1 MVATTITTRF
11 SLLLHA
17 AGLIFIYSLYGV
29 LQEKIMKSSTYG
41 PDKEHFTSSS
51 LLIVFNRI
59 FSVSVGLAILAFKT
73 RRQPENGSFRQRLKP
88 ASPYFAYALVAAC
101 NFLSTSCQY
110 QALRY
115 VSYTT
120 QSLAKT
126 SKMVPVL
133 VVGAL
138 VWRKKYMAREWV
150 AAGVILVGCAT
161 YLFAAPPTPH
171 GSHAKSA
178 SLDADSTFTAILGA
192 AFLLGYLFFDGLV
205 STTQERVFGKN
216 PSSSDPFG
224 PDSPV
229 LDQMIWTNIFAC
241 MIAMLASVASS
252 AVGDF
257 GPNLRL
263 LLTSASL
270 IWDVCIFSAASA
282 LGLIVLLNTIASFGA
297 LTSSLIMTIRQFL
310 SILINAGIFGN
321 FASVSLL
328 GWTGVFWVASGIWI
342 KINRKYDPPKQPKVA
357 IAALSASADEAKQSL
372 LMMTADEKLAAEEE
386 AQNEIPRS
394 RVKQALM
401 QYVVPVAIPAIAAL
415 VLAPFVDAG
424 DGKLDDASKSDSPW
438 RVPVALALLP
448 HIAVGIALL
457 SSVAWIGWIHIAADR
472 TRRSAAE
479 LSASSANQPDE
490 RERLLSGASTSK
502 GSDNASSSKEQ
513 RNGAWTGRHLVLD
526 VLKVVLATAVVTTSA
541 VRLIGLENAPQS
553 RWTRVYEGGV
563 ISCILYFGLVGAAKV
578 ADPRLNRLV
587 HAQHIFLSI
596 VLVTTVFLAEI
607 LPFLFVRHP
616 PVSTFHIL
624 GFTQTALVCSLGLL
638 LSLTPTIYTPS
649 SPDMPPAPAQT
660 ASPLSRLF
668 FVFLEGSM
676 YRYFA
681 RTSKLLSR
689 FFHLDHSSLD
699 FKPFVPPLPDY
710 LHSDFVLGRFRWEGD
725 SDSSP
730 MRKKASSSNT
740 AVIGR
745 GKEFVWR
752 HKRVIAE
759 IIAFATGWIV
769 FIFLSP
775 LSMNLLL
782 RYVQQSEAPPLGL
795 SPYLFVLLIF
805 LAPIAMSVCYQA
817 ALYRVAQ
824 LGLRLRAI
832 LGHAI
837 YAKLLRIKAGGGSS
851 KQGEEDKKNSGGSQA
866 VGRVNNLVGTD
877 IDTITSSLPTALQL
891 YAVLPKLIV
900 SIAFLYVLLGWSA
913 FVALGAILL
922 FAPVSNLV
930 SRRYGA
936 VQEEIMKATDKRIT
950 LVQELL
956 NSIRTLKMF
965 AWEKPSMERIG
976 EARRVELE
984 RVKKRAKVYAG
995 LMFLSTGV
1003 PAVVTLSTF
1012 GCYIF
1017 VQKQS
1022 LTASTAFTA
1031 MSLFGLLREAVISA
1045 TYLLSAWMRARVSLD
1060 RITSFLTETEDL
1072 DDEPVKLDGEDGEAP
1087 ETAIEIAAGTEAI
1100 FSRYA
1105 KGAFALRLGSGAKD
1119 ATLRIPRG
1127 KTTIVAG
1134 DVGSGKSAF
1143 LLALLGELHVAQGE
1157 IKIYENASAESALF
1171 SYAAQ
1176 SPWLQDTSIREN
1188 ILFGE
1193 DFDEE
1198 RYNETIYACALEDDL
1213 EAMPQGDETRV
1224 GEKGLSMSGG
1234 QKQRIALAR
1243 AVYSSSRIVLL
1254 DDVLSA
1260 LDSNMVSHVVDNCLN
1275 GPLLH
1280 DRTVVLVSHFV
1291 KLCTSRIASCEL
1303 LVTLKGGRVAS
1314 AGSPSDHLDAKA
1326 NGLHRSPSSDSLR
1339 SNASRNSRRSFHDA
1353 HVKHGSDETEYG
1365 GDSSGEGHGISF
1377 SVYRQYAAAMGG
1389 LSFWIPYALV
1399 NIVAHVFMIAQG
1411 WYVGRWVNA
1420 PDRDAH
1426 AGRYFTL
1433 YATIQMIASVALTA
1447 MYLVLIW
1454 GAIRASRLLHDRLTR
1469 RVFAAPFRWWDK
1481 TPLGNVLNRFSKD
1494 TEVQDTEQVENLQPV
1509 LDYSVQVLFVAIVIT
1524 VVLPVFL
1531 LPAAVISFAFFCLG
1545 RLYLRNAL
1553 AARKEVAAARSPL
1566 FSTLGDSTSG
1576 VTTIRAYGRSD
1587 AFATRYK
1594 SQTDNYNKIQLCEEG
1609 LDRWLELRA
1618 DMTGALV
1625 SFVIGILCLSSG
1637 LSSGI
1642 TGFLISTGLEF
1653 TSRILY
1659 VVRAI
1664 NKNELSLNSV
1674 QRIIQ
1679 YSTEV
1684 ETEEVASEQ
1693 KAPPASWPDS
1703 GAIEFDGFSAKYSPD
1718 SENVLHK
1725 LTLQINPGEKIGIV
1739 GPSGC
1744 GKSTLSLALLRFIL
1758 TSDGSITIDGRK
1770 LSETNLEAIRSR
1782 ITLVPQDP
1790 TLFSGTLRSNL
1801 DPTDEHDDATLWNAI
1816 KRCGIAKSSGNVSL
1830 ETPVASSGSNFSQGQ
1845 RQLIGLARALVRSSR
1860 VIIMDEATAS
1870 LDDESDEL
1878 VQKVIR
1884 EEFSGCTNLTVA
1896 HRLDTIIDFDRIL
1909 VLRAGRVAEFDK
1921 PVTLLDREDSAFRNM
1936 VEATGRFDELYE
1948 RAQKAGAESKQ
1959 VTQSSRA
1966 RKANGNAQS

>member
-1 MVATTITTRF
+1 M
-11 SLLLHA
+11 
-17 AGLIFIYSLYGV
+17 
-29 LQEKIMKSSTYG
+29 
-41 PDKEHFTSSS
+41 
-51 LLIVFNRI
+51 
-59 FSVSVGLAILAFKT
+59 
-73 RRQPENGSFRQRLKP
+73 
-88 ASPYFAYALVAAC
+88 
-101 NFLSTSCQY
+101 
-110 QALRY
+110 
-115 VSYTT
+115 
-120 QSLAKT
+120 
-126 SKMVPVL
+126 
-133 VVGAL
+133 
-138 VWRKKYMAREWV
+138 
-150 AAGVILVGCAT
+150 
-161 YLFAAPPTPH
+161 
-171 GSHAKSA
+171 
-178 SLDADSTFTAILGA
+178 
-192 AFLLGYLFFDGLV
+192 
-205 STTQERVFGKN
+205 
-216 PSSSDPFG
+216 
-224 PDSPV
+224 
-229 LDQMIWTNIFAC
+229 
-241 MIAMLASVASS
+241 
-252 AVGDF
+252 
-257 GPNLRL
+257 
-263 LLTSASL
+263 
-270 IWDVCIFSAASA
+270 
-282 LGLIVLLNTIASFGA
+282 
-297 LTSSLIMTIRQFL
+297 
-310 SILINAGIFGN
+310 
-321 FASVSLL
+321 
-328 GWTGVFWVASGIWI
+328 
-342 KINRKYDPPKQPKVA
+342 
-357 IAALSASADEAKQSL
+357 
-372 LMMTADEKLAAEEE
+372 
-386 AQNEIPRS
+386 
-394 RVKQALM
+394 
-401 QYVVPVAIPAIAAL
+401 L
-415 VLAPFVDAG
+415 VLAAPDQP
-424 DGKLDDASKSDSPW
+424 GKQW
-438 RVPVALALLP
+438 RVPTALALLP
-448 HIAVGIALL
+448 HIAVGIAVF
-457 SSVAWIGWIHIAADR
+457 SSVAWIAWIHAAAAAR
-472 TRRSAAE
+472 QRRSSSRRRTADSDESEPLLQGAFTPE
-479 LSASSANQPDE
+479 PGPSSSAE
-490 RERLLSGASTSK
+490 TARTEA
-502 GSDNASSSKEQ
+502 Q
-513 RNGAWTGRHLVLD
+513 RGRHLVLE
-526 VLKVVLATAVVTTSA
+526 VLKAILATAVITTSA
-541 VRLIGLENAPQS
+541 VRLVGLEETEDAPPQS
-553 RWTRVYEGGV
+553 KWTPVYEGGI
-563 ISCILYFGLVGAAKV
+563 ISSMMYFGFSSAAKIV
-578 ADPRLNRLV
+578 DPRLN
-587 HAQHIFLSI
+587 
-596 VLVTTVFLAEI
+596 VLVQPQQVALSVVLTTALFLAEI
-607 LPFLFVRHP
+607 LPFLFVQHP
-616 PVSTFHIL
+616 PVSTFHVL
-624 GFTQTALVCSLGLL
+624 GFAQTVLVCSLGVL
-638 LSLTPTIYTPS
+638 LSLTPTPYTPS
-649 SPDMPPAPAQT
+649 MPDTRPNPAQT

-668 FVFLEGSM
+668 FVFLEGRM
-676 YRYFA
+676 YRYYA
-681 RTSKLLSR
+681 RTSQVLSR
-689 FFHLDHSSLD
+689 ALHLDDDKHPLG

-710 LHSDFVLGRFRWEGD
+710 LQSDFVLGRFRWEGD
-725 SDSSP
+725 
-730 MRKKASSSNT
+730 
-740 AVIGR
+740 GR
-745 GKEFVWR
+745 GSSAAKKSAVVGRGREFVWQ
-752 HKRVIAE
+752 HKRDLAE

-805 LAPIAMSVCYQA
+805 IAPIAQSVCNQA

-851 KQGEEDKKNSGGSQA
+851 KPSADGDEEKKNSGGSQA

-891 YAVLPKLIV
+891 YAVLPKLVV

-913 FVALGAILL
+913 FVALGAIVL
-922 FAPVSNLV
+922 FAPGSNLV

-936 VQEEIMKATDKRIT
+936 VQEEIMKATDRRIT

-965 AWEKPSMERIG
+965 AWERPSMDRIG

-1017 VQKQS
+1017 VQKKS

-1072 DDEPVKLDGEDGEAP
+1072 DEAPVKVESTAAQNIGAP
-1087 ETAIEIAAGTEAI
+1087 QDTAIEIAPGTEAT
-1100 FSRYA
+1100 FS
-1105 KGAFALRLGSGAKD
+1105 KFVTDDFTLRLSGGGDGQGS
-1119 ATLRIPRG
+1119 LRVPRG
-1127 KTTIVAG
+1127 QTTIVAG

-1143 LLALLGELHVAQGE
+1143 LLAILGELHVAKGE
-1157 IKIYENASAESALF
+1157 IKICEDREAPKDGRKRALF

-1193 DFDEE
+1193 DYDEE

-1291 KLCTSRIASCEL
+1291 KLCTSRITSCEL
-1303 LVTLKGGRVAS
+1303 LITLKGGRVAEACPPS
-1314 AGSPSDHLDAKA
+1314 AHLDA
-1326 NGLHRSPSSDSLR
+1326 NGDGLLNRSPSSSSLR
-1339 SNASRNSRRSFHDA
+1339 SNGSRSSRRSFRDA
-1353 HVKHGSDETEYG
+1353 HVKHGSDEEEEYG
-1365 GDSSGEGHGISF
+1365 SDSSGEGYGISF
-1377 SVYRQYAAAMGG
+1377 AVYRQYAAAMGG
-1389 LSFWIPYALV
+1389 LSFWVPYALV

-1420 PDRDAH
+1420 PDRDSH
-1426 AGRYFTL
+1426 AGRYYAL
-1433 YATIQMIASVALTA
+1433 YATIQVIASVALTA
-1447 MYLVLIW
+1447 MYMVLIW

-1524 VVLPVFL
+1524 VVLPAFL

-1576 VTTIRAYGRSD
+1576 VTTIRAYARSD
-1587 AFATRYK
+1587 AFAARYK
-1594 SQTDNYNKIQLCEEG
+1594 RQTDNYNKMQLCEEG

-1625 SFVIGILCLSSG
+1625 SFVVGLLCLSSG

-1679 YSTEV
+1679 YSTQV
-1684 ETEEVASEQ
+1684 ETEEEASEK

-1703 GAIEFDGFSAKYSPD
+1703 GAIEFDDFSARYSPE
-1718 SENVLHK
+1718 SEDVLK
-1725 LTLQINPGEKIGIV
+1725 GLKLQIKAGEKVGIV

-1744 GKSTLSLALLRFIL
+1744 GKSTLSLALLRFII
-1758 TSDGSITIDGRK
+1758 TSHGSLIIDGRK
-1770 LSETNLEAIRSR
+1770 LSDTNLEAIRSR

-1801 DPTDEHDDATLWNAI
+1801 DPTDEYDDATLWNAV
-1816 KRCGIAKSSGNVSL
+1816 KRCGIAKSSENISL

-1860 VIIMDEATAS
+1860 IIIMDEATAS
-1870 LDDESDEL
+1870 LDNESDEL

-1909 VLRAGRVAEFDK
+1909 VLRAGQVAEFDK
-1921 PVTLLDREDSAFRNM
+1921 PMVLLDRKDSAFRNM
-1936 VEATGRFDELYE
+1936 VEATGRFDELYK
-1948 RAQKAGAESKQ
+1948 RAQAASGSPTSKQ
-1959 VTQSSRA
+1959 RSTSSRGQ
-1966 RKANGNAQS
+1966 RPDGNAPR